1 MPCLVQSHT
10 SYTSPHHEKTVKLES
25 NNHADLFSQEPPLSL
40 GYYPVVF
47 TCRAFQRSGSS
58 RWELHF
64 WLDVFS
70 LSREHCRSGVFRR
83 EYAWRNLKSKTK
95 SQGTCGHCQ
104 DELLLRAAS
113 WWSVLTEKALTCL
126 YLREAPM
133 LLTCIPEDA
142 RLSTTCP
149 HTSRAALYL
158 GHLGSVYSG
167 HPQLTQ
173 ALVEGQIPRC
183 SIWEILFK

>member
-1 MPCLVQSHT
+1 MPCLVHSHT
-10 SYTSPHHEKTVKLES
+10 PYTSPHHEKTVKLES
-25 NNHADLFSQEPPLSL
+25 NNHTDLFSQEPPLSL
-40 GYYPVVF
+40 EYYPVVF
-47 TCRAFQRSGSS
+47 TCRAFQRSGS
-58 RWELHF
+58 WELHF

-70 LSREHCRSGVFRR
+70 LTREHHGAGVFRR

-113 WWSVLTEKALTCL
+113 WWSFLTEKALTCL
-126 YLREAPM
+126 YLREATM

-149 HTSRAALYL
+149 HTSRAAVYL